1 MTTET
6 ESVQTTAWGSP
17 GAPGTEVLADHLA
30 VARLRERFGPDVI
43 ALVTFRG
50 ESTILVERGHIVDVL
65 LFLRHEPGLEFNFLA
80 AVQCCDWLGH
90 APRFEVS
97 YHLLSTTRHD
107 RLRIKVGVPETDLTV
122 PSATAVWRTANWFE
136 REIYDM
142 FGITFTD
149 HPDLRRILM
158 PDDWEG
164 HPLRRDEAIG
174 GEEVAFTS

>member
-1 MTTET
+1 MTT

-17 GAPGTEVLADHLA
+17 GAPGTEVLADHPA

-50 ESTILVERGHIVDVL
+50 ESTILVERGRIVDVL

-97 YHLLSTTRHD
+97 YHLLSMTRHD